1 MAVQAEGQGLDSL
14 EQEKGVEGGDGRP
27 GVPQQDGPD
36 VGGQGGGTGGVRE
49 ADPVVAGVGRPDGG
63 EAAGGLPV
71 KCPPVHNDPAQGG
84 AVAPQKLG
92 GGVDHHVGPV
102 LDGADEVGGAE
113 GVVHH
118 QGDAVAVGDGGDGV
132 QIGEV
137 AVGVAQGLQVD
148 RLGVGADGPL
158 HLRQVVGVHKGGGD
172 PEGGQG
178 VGQQVIGAAVDGLLG
193 HDVVPR
199 LGQGLDGIGDGGGA
213 GGHRQGGASPLQGGH
228 PPLQHLLGGVGEA
241 AVDVARL
248 LQGKAG
254 GSVGGVREDVG
265 GGLIDRDR
273 PGAGGRVG
281 VLLSGVELES
291 LKVIG
296 GVLGHG
302 KHPFCI
308 WEVGGRGEINPAPE
322 YVGQYTIENQLSQ
335 WVIEKKSVPP

>member
-1 MAVQAEGQGLDSL
+1 M
-14 EQEKGVEGGDGRP
+14 
-27 GVPQQDGPD
+27 
-36 VGGQGGGTGGVRE
+36 
-49 ADPVVAGVGRPDGG
+49 
-63 EAAGGLPV
+63 
-71 KCPPVHNDPAQGG
+71 
-84 AVAPQKLG
+84 
-92 GGVDHHVGPV
+92 DHHVGPV
-102 LDGADEVGGAE
+102 FDGPDEVGGAE

-118 QGDAVAVGDGGDGV
+118 QGDAVAVGDGGNGV
-132 QIGEV
+132 QIREV
-137 AVGVAQGLQVD
+137 AVGVAQSLQVD

-254 GSVGGVREDVG
+254 GGVGGVRKDVG
-265 GGLIDRDR
+265 GGLIDGDR

-322 YVGQYTIENQLSQ
+322 YVGQYTTKNQLSQ
-335 WVIEKKSVPP
+335 WVIEKKSVPSIRAARFSLSKNLCLDESARALAGELEGAAARLEWDQMP